1 MKQVDLIASGLTRF
15 SKHSD
20 KTSRDLLL
28 EAFQEAIITV
38 DKGIDVQKDIKALFV
53 GYFTPSLYE
62 HQAHYGPL
70 ITEWLGLTGIPVFR
84 TESACA
90 SASAAL
96 ATGYFA
102 VASGMYNLVMV
113 CGVEKMTTLDTA
125 GVTDALSV
133 AADNIFELG
142 TGITFPGLFALMA
155 QEYFRKYGG
164 KWEDLQTVTLKNH
177 YNGSLN
183 LKAQFQAEISTIT
196 EKTAIKKNVTFRDEM
211 DFLKSKYNPFVAYPL
226 RLFDC
231 SPISDGAAVVFLA
244 NSEISNRFT
253 DRPLHIKG
261 IGLSTDTLTVAGRAD
276 LSTSKATLNA
286 ASFAY
291 KMAGITPQDIDIAEV
306 HDCFTINEVI
316 LSEDLGFFKK
326 GEGLE
331 ASKKGRTAIEGDK
344 PINTDGGLKSKG
356 HPVGATGIA
365 MVNEIWE
372 QLRGEAGVRQVK
384 NTPNIGL
391 TCNVGGANASSMVFI
406 FERGGK

>member
-1 MKQVDLIASGLTRF
+1 MKQVDLIGSGLTRF

-28 EAFQEAIITV
+28 EAFQEAIKTV

-70 ITEWLGLTGIPVFR
+70 ITEWLGLTGIPAFR

-125 GVTDALSV
+125 GVTDALSI
-133 AADNIFELG
+133 AADDVFELG

-155 QEYFRKYGG
+155 QEYFSKYGG
-164 KWEDLQTVTLKNH
+164 NWEDLQSITLKNH

-183 LKAQFQAEISTIT
+183 PKAQFQSEISTIAD
-196 EKTAIKKNVTFRDEM
+196 KTAVKKGVTFKGEM
-211 DFLKSKYNPFVAYPL
+211 DFLKSRYNPLVACPL

-231 SPISDGAAVVFLA
+231 SPISDGAAVAFLA
-244 NSEISNRFT
+244 DSEISNSFT

-276 LSTSKATLNA
+276 LTTSIATLNA
-286 ASFAY
+286 ASSAY

-316 LSEDLGFFKK
+316 LSEDLGFFTK
-326 GEGLE
+326 GEGLKE
-331 ASKKGRTAIEGDK
+331 SK
-344 PINTDGGLKSKG
+344 
-356 HPVGATGIA
+356 
-365 MVNEIWE
+365 
-372 QLRGEAGVRQVK
+372 
-384 NTPNIGL
+384 
-391 TCNVGGANASSMVFI
+391 
-406 FERGGK
+406 